1 MDIESFAIGLIV
13 SAKNGGGGQ
22 PSSPWTKL
30 AEQDFEVS
38 TTSTSETTVGTIIAP
53 GVYEI
58 FRAKQKYIYV
68 FVRDKAGK
76 RNGHYY
82 GNDWYKL
89 NNTSAGQAVYVKSNG
104 ALDYA
109 SVNYGIYPDLISS
122 NDAITIKSKYA
133 SSFGSLDGTFHVEV
147 YVLEHPSEV
156 PALYG

>member
-1 MDIESFAIGLIV
+1 MGFDPISFLLGSKA
-13 SAKNGGGGQ
+13 GGGGGGG
-22 PSSPWTKL
+22 SSPWTKI

-38 TTSTSETTVGTIIAP
+38 TTSTSETMVGTISAP
-53 GVYEI
+53 GIYEI
-58 FRAKQKYIYV
+58 FQAKQKYIYV

-89 NNTSAGQAVYVKSNG
+89 NNTYAGQSVYVKSNG

-109 SVNYGIYPDLISS
+109 SANYGIYPDLISS
-122 NDAITIKSKYA
+122 NDTIKIKSKYI
-133 SSFGSLDGTFHVEV
+133 SNFGSLDGTFHVEV
-147 YVLEHPSEV
+147 YVLDYPSGV